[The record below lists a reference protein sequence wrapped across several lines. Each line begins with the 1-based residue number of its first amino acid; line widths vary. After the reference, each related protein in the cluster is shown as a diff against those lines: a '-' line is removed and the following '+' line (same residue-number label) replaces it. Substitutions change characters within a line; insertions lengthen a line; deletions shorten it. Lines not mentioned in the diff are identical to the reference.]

1 MLCSFLQDSTCW
13 HLLLVHT
20 AHDGCALGTRRRAS
34 YSSGH
39 LQADVRANSCG
50 VRTTAKQSS
59 DNLERLKC
67 TSGGGRAIASPVVG
81 IIGWGL
87 MVNGTRLD
95 SGKGVVLGTELV
107 WGKEV
112 MSCTEV
118 LSGAIA
124 QAHLA

>member
-1 MLCSFLQDSTCW
+1 
-13 HLLLVHT
+13 
-20 AHDGCALGTRRRAS
+20 
-34 YSSGH
+34 
-39 LQADVRANSCG
+39 
-50 VRTTAKQSS
+50 
-59 DNLERLKC
+59 
-67 TSGGGRAIASPVVG
+67 
-81 IIGWGL
+81 

-107 WGKEV
+107 WGKKV